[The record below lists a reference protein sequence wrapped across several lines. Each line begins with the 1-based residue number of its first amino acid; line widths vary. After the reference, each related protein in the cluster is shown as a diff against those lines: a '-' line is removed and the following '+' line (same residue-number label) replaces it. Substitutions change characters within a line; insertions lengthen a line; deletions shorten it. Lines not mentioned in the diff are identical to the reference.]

1 MPILNGLSTDY
12 GNDNGALIVSSTIT
26 KGVYAVSDVD
36 MLHNPVD
43 LQLGTNGSIN
53 FVVGGGNDVEGVNEH
68 LALKSTVKYDI
79 PVFNF
84 EVEGGSKP
92 IALTPR
98 DANST
103 VYIGDAV
110 VWSDATTVK
119 LGAMQKKLELDMS
132 ELKLAGPVHSGS
144 DLKVDGNMFTTEINI
159 NKSAMGYAFRIN
171 DSDVLELIKYN
182 TESNHAQLVANF
194 GTGFLM
200 NTMDYQYNEY
210 LGGNTT
216 VVTDPVTGEPV
227 ATDTYWKPNG
237 NNIYFSGT
245 GSVHRVG
252 INTSNPSYELD
263 VHGTIGGTVLT
274 DGVLQVE
281 NGYITGAHGIGVSNV
296 LFHDANDGS
305 RVFDGTVA
313 TLQGLGQTPLSFFAN
328 DLQISDFSSGAGDV
342 WYDTAQNTIKLTDFN
357 NDLIDINGTAQLTNI
372 SASGSVDAQQMNA
385 QQSITVG
392 PNTSGATTQITPI
405 SMTTNTV
412 NADAVSATNATIS
425 QQLNADSINIV
436 SSATV
441 EGTLS
446 IGGACT
452 ASAIAANAVT
462 TDTMLANQKVTAL
475 DMEALNTLIANQV
488 QASLAQFTNLTTA
501 QLNVTGNVTSHLIPD
516 ADVTYDLGGAN
527 TNRWRDLYLSGD
539 TLVIGNTTLKGH
551 TQEVVTEEG
560 GTTHTQTLA
569 IQGDMAADTVVFGD
583 GTRLASTKEIGLA
596 LGAGEEMGYFTTY
609 KITINLANEMVTSL
623 MGKYNYDENHDG
635 GFQNSNRWRVY
646 YFSSNTMV
654 PIDTDGYVS
663 SKKGRVLR
671 SDKSPDNVALYLDT
685 YLNKGKK
692 VGDMIFFTQQMND
705 MPVNQMHQ
713 LSTLDPYSEM
723 FKIKM
728 TADFFDTFNYKQ
740 TLQGYQT
747 SGASIHMHDG
757 VRYCRMIGFEQFA
770 ANVGQTDGLY
780 EVELMYAFNSPLF
793 QDSYLNAN
801 IGDENTQIQRYLIP
815 TDPLMRAT
823 TVYKYNFVTLSY
835 DLIEVHTDFG
845 LFPSIG
851 LFEWHNTANHSKFT
865 DAVYADYM
873 GWGLEP
879 HVQQIYLKYNRN
891 DASGTNWLKELFR
904 LTYLYIRYGTMHVK
918 ADDDPNIINLDLL
931 FEDRVGM
938 NNIRFINTYHPNA
951 LMETSLDTN
960 TRIVLSKDT
969 FDGLY

>member
-36 MLHNPVD
+36 ALQQPVD

-53 FVVGGGNDVEGVNEH
+53 FVVGGGNDVEGVSEH

-119 LGAMQKKLELDMS
+119 LGAMEKKLELDMS

-144 DLKVDGNMFTTEINI
+144 DMKVDGHMFTTEINI

-200 NTMDYQYNEY
+200 NTMDYQYHEY
-210 LGGNTT
+210 LGEGSP

-227 ATDTYWKPNG
+227 VTDTFWKASG
-237 NNIYFSGT
+237 NNIYFSGSGT
-245 GSVHRVG
+245 VHRVG
-252 INTSNPSYELD
+252 VNTSNPSYELD

-274 DGVLQVE
+274 DGVLQIE
-281 NGYITGAHGIGVSNV
+281 NGYITGAHGVGVSNI

-305 RVFDGTVA
+305 RVFDGTVS
-313 TLQGLGQTPLSFFAN
+313 TLHGFGQTPLSFFAN

-342 WYDTAQNTIKLTDFN
+342 WYDTAQTSIKLTDFD
-357 NDLIDINGTAQLTNI
+357 NDLIDVDGVAQLTDV
-372 SASGSVDAQQMNA
+372 AATGTVDARQLTA
-385 QQSITVG
+385 TESVTVAS
-392 PNTSGATTQITPI
+392 NTSADTTRLTPTAV
-405 SMTTNTV
+405 TTTTV
-412 NADAVSATNATIS
+412 AASTVTASNATVAQS
-425 QQLNADSINIV
+425 LSANSVAV
-436 SSATV
+436 ATSATV
-441 EGTLS
+441 ANALS
-446 IGGACT
+446 VGGAF
-452 ASAIAANAVT
+452 ASSTVETGALT
-462 TDTMLANQKVTAL
+462 SDTILANQKVTAL

-488 QASLAQFTNLTTA
+488 QATLAQFTNVTTER
-501 QLNVTGNVTSHLIPD
+501 LNVTGNVTSHLIPD
-516 ADVTYDLGGAN
+516 ADITYDLGGAN

-539 TLVIGNTTLKGH
+539 TLVIGDTTLKGH
-551 TQEVVTEEG
+551 TQETLTEDG
-560 GTTHTQTLA
+560 ATTHTQTLA
-569 IQGDMAADTVVFGD
+569 IHGDMAADTVVFGD

-609 KITINLANEMVTSL
+609 KITINIANEMVTSL
-623 MGKYNYDENHDG
+623 MGKYNYDEGHDG

-654 PIDTDGYVS
+654 PIDDDGYVS
-663 SKKGRVLR
+663 SKRGRVLR
-671 SDKSPDNVALYLDT
+671 QDKSPDNVALYLDT

-692 VGDMIFFTQQMND
+692 VGDMIFFSQQTNN

-723 FKIKM
+723 FKVKM
-728 TADFFDTFNYKQ
+728 VADFFDTFNYKQ

-747 SGASIHMHDG
+747 SGAGAHMRDG
-757 VRYCRMIGFEQFA
+757 IRYCRMIGFEQFA
-770 ANVGQTDGLY
+770 ADVGQTDGLY
-780 EVELMYAFNSPLF
+780 EVELMYVFNSPLF
-793 QDSYLNAN
+793 QDSYLDVPV
-801 IGDENTQIQRYLIP
+801 GDESAQIQRYLIP

-851 LFEWHNTANHSKFT
+851 LFEWNNAANHSKFT

-873 GWGLEP
+873 GWGLES
-879 HVQQIYLKYNRN
+879 HAQQVYLKYNRT
-891 DASGTNWLKELFR
+891 DAAGINWLKEMFR
-904 LTYLYIRYGTMHVK
+904 LTYLYLRYGSVHALV
-918 ADDDPNIINLDLL
+918 DDDPNILNLDLL
-931 FEDRVGM
+931 FEQRVSVDS
-938 NNIRFINTYHPNA
+938 IRFINTYHPNG
-951 LMETSLDTN
+951 LMETSMDTN
-960 TRIVLSKDT
+960 TRFVLSKYT